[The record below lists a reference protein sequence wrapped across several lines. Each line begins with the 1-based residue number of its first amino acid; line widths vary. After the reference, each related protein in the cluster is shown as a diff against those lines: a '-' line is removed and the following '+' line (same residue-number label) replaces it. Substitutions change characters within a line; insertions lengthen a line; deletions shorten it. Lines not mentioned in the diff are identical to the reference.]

1 MRKIKFNEL
10 NLKNINYVNVFYQY
24 YLKTLQS
31 EVETDSSFHLPTKQ
45 YEIFSL
51 DELDGKLFLLN
62 KNYIKNEDTTNQE
75 LFYDY
80 SIAFEIYNL
89 FLDIYDGIE
98 DEKNEFNELYLNE
111 RLEKNNQIEILKAE
125 DESLY
130 LKALEEYDI
139 ITNSQIYN
147 DYLNLL
153 KENESLRKELSQLKE
168 NSSNNFKL
176 KTTNNSLLEKI
187 INKIKNHLF
196 S

>member
-10 NLKNINYVNVFYQY
+10 NLKNINDVNTFYKY
-24 YLKTLQS
+24 YLKTFLNEIQK
-31 EVETDSSFHLPTKQ
+31 DSSFVLPSKQ

-51 DELDGKLFLLN
+51 EELDGKLFLLN
-62 KNYIKNEDTTNQE
+62 KNFIKNDDNTNQE

-111 RLEKNNQIEILKAE
+111 RLDKNNQIEILKAE

-153 KENESLRKELSQLKE
+153 KENEALKKEILQLQEKT
-168 NSSNNFKL
+168 SNNFKL
-176 KTTNNSLLEKI
+176 QTTNNSLLEKI

>member
-1 MRKIKFNEL
+1 MRKIKFNDL
-10 NLKNINYVNVFYQY
+10 NLKNINDVNVFYQY

-31 EVETDSSFHLPTKQ
+31 EIETDSSFHLPSKQ

-51 DELDGKLFLLN
+51 EELDGKLFLLN

-111 RLEKNNQIEILKAE
+111 RLDKNNQIEILKAE

-153 KENESLRKELSQLKE
+153 KENESLKKELSLLKE
-168 NSSNNFKL
+168 KPSDDFKL
-176 KTTNNSLLEKI
+176 QTTNNTILEKI
-187 INKIKNHLF
+187 INKIKSHLF

>member
-10 NLKNINYVNVFYQY
+10 NLKNINDVNVFYQY

-51 DELDGKLFLLN
+51 EELDRKLFLLN
-62 KNYIKNEDTTNQE
+62 KNFIKNDDNTNQE

-98 DEKNEFNELYLNE
+98 DERNEFNELYLNE
-111 RLEKNNQIEILKAE
+111 RLDKNNQIEILKAE

-130 LKALEEYDI
+130 FRALEEYDI

-147 DYLNLL
+147 DYQNLL
-153 KENESLRKELSQLKE
+153 KENEALKKEISLLQEK
-168 NSSNNFKL
+168 SSNNFKL
-176 KTTNNSLLEKI
+176 QTTNNSLLEKI
-187 INKIKNHLF
+187 INKIKKHLF

>member
-10 NLKNINYVNVFYQY
+10 NLKNINDVNVFYKY
-24 YLKTLQS
+24 YLKTFQN
-31 EVETDSSFHLPTKQ
+31 EIQKDSSFVLPSKQ

-51 DELDGKLFLLN
+51 EELEGKLFLLN
-62 KNYIKNEDTTNQE
+62 KNYIKNEDTANQE

-111 RLEKNNQIEILKAE
+111 RLDKNNQIEILKAE

-130 LKALEEYDI
+130 LKDLEEFNI

-153 KENESLRKELSQLKE
+153 KENEALKKEILELQKK
-168 NSSNNFKL
+168 SSNNFKL
-176 KTTNNSLLEKI
+176 QTTNNSLLEKI
-187 INKIKNHLF
+187 INKIKKHLF

>member
-10 NLKNINYVNVFYQY
+10 NLKNINDVNVFYQY

-176 KTTNNSLLEKI
+176 KTTNSSLLEKI
-187 INKIKNHLF
+187 INKIKSHLF

>member
-10 NLKNINYVNVFYQY
+10 NLKNINDVNVFYQY

-51 DELDGKLFLLN
+51 EELDGKLFLLN
-62 KNYIKNEDTTNQE
+62 KNYIKNEDTADQE

-80 SIAFEIYNL
+80 SIAFEIYNI

-187 INKIKNHLF
+187 INKIKSHLF

>member
-1 MRKIKFNEL
+1 MRIIKFNEL
-10 NLKNINYVNVFYQY
+10 NLKNINDVNVFYKY
-24 YLKTLQS
+24 YLKTFQN
-31 EVETDSSFHLPTKQ
+31 ETQKDSSFELPSKQ

-51 DELDGKLFLLN
+51 EELDGKLFLLN
-62 KNYIKNEDTTNQE
+62 KNFIKNDDNTNQE

-111 RLEKNNQIEILKAE
+111 RLDKNNQIEILKAE

-153 KENESLRKELSQLKE
+153 KENEALKKEISLLQEK
-168 NSSNNFKL
+168 SSNNFKL
-176 KTTNNSLLEKI
+176 QTTNNSLLEKI
-187 INKIKNHLF
+187 INKIKKHLF

>member
-1 MRKIKFNEL
+1 MRIIKFNEL
-10 NLKNINYVNVFYQY
+10 NLKNINDVNVFYQY

-153 KENESLRKELSQLKE
+153 KENKSLRKELSQLKE

-187 INKIKNHLF
+187 INKIKSHLF

>member
-10 NLKNINYVNVFYQY
+10 NLKNINDVNVFYQY

-31 EVETDSSFHLPTKQ
+31 EIETDSSFHLPSKQ

-51 DELDGKLFLLN
+51 EELDGKLFLLN

-111 RLEKNNQIEILKAE
+111 RLDKNNQIEILKAE

-153 KENESLRKELSQLKE
+153 KENESLKKELSLLKE
-168 NSSNNFKL
+168 KPSDDFKL
-176 KTTNNSLLEKI
+176 QTTNNTILEKI
-187 INKIKNHLF
+187 INKIKSHLF

>member
-1 MRKIKFNEL
+1 MRKIKFSEL
-10 NLKNINYVNVFYQY
+10 NLKNINDANVFYKY
-24 YLKTLQS
+24 YLKTFKTEIQK
-31 EVETDSSFHLPTKQ
+31 DSSFVFPSKQ

-51 DELDGKLFLLN
+51 EELDGKLFLLN
-62 KNYIKNEDTTNQE
+62 KNYIKNEDITNQE
-75 LFYDY
+75 LFFDY
-80 SIAFEIYNL
+80 SIAFEVYNL

-98 DEKNEFNELYLNE
+98 DEKNEFNELYINE
-111 RLEKNNQIEILKAE
+111 RLDKNNQIEILKAE

-153 KENESLRKELSQLKE
+153 KENEDLKKEISLLQEK
-168 NSSNNFKL
+168 SSNNFKL
-176 KTTNNSLLEKI
+176 QTTNNSLLEKI
-187 INKIKNHLF
+187 INKIKKHLF